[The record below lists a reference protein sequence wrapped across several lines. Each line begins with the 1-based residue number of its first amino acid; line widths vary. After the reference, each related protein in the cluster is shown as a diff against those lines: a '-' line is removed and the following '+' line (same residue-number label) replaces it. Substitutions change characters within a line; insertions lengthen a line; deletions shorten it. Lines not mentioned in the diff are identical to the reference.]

1 MRHMRRLSWRLRAL
15 YDDEFGRRV
24 DRWFGAG
31 AAIGL
36 LMIALKPV
44 VFGAPPGDPPIG
56 IFSMVAGIYF
66 LLGAVFWPRM
76 VTPFSLICVAFAGAF
91 VRLRPGVDRVV
102 DAELDEFD
110 ERDVADGRR
119 PDRDGL
125 T

>member
-1 MRHMRRLSWRLRAL
+1 MRRLSWRLRAL

-44 VFGAPPGDPPIG
+44 VFGAPPGDTPIG
-56 IFSMVAGIYF
+56 MFSMIAGIYF
-66 LLGAVFWPRM
+66 LLDALFWPRM

-91 VRLRPGVDRVV
+91 VCLRPGVDRVV
-102 DAELDEFD
+102 DAEIDEQ
-110 ERDVADGRR
+110 DVADSRR
-119 PDRDGL
+119 PDRDGF

>member
-1 MRHMRRLSWRLRAL
+1 MRRLSWRLRAL

-44 VFGAPPGDPPIG
+44 VFGAPPGDTPIG
-56 IFSMVAGIYF
+56 MFSMIAGIYF
-66 LLGAVFWPRM
+66 LLGALFWPRM

-102 DAELDEFD
+102 DAEIDEQ
-110 ERDVADGRR
+110 DVADSRR
-119 PDRDGL
+119 PDRDGF